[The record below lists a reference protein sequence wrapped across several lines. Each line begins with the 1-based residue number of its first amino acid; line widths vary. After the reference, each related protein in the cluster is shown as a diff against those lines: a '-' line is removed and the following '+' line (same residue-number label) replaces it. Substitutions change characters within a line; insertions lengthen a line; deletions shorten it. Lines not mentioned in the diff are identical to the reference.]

1 MSDDEGPFY
10 VLPESDDDPKPL
22 TTEEVRA
29 RIDVLLAKASRYALV
44 WAMSTLPIVVE
55 AMRPRK
61 EVLAMAEE
69 AKRLSP
75 WLEAVDEAEDDDG
88 DSDAEEQLAAAL
100 KEADPRV
107 MRIMRDA
114 TVNAHV
120 LLWGKAYDEDEAE
133 ADEAS
138 KAAGED

>member
-1 MSDDEGPFY
+1 
-10 VLPESDDDPKPL
+10 
-22 TTEEVRA
+22 
-29 RIDVLLAKASRYALV
+29 
-44 WAMSTLPIVVE
+44 
-55 AMRPRK
+55 
-61 EVLAMAEE
+61 MAEE
-69 AKRLSP
+69 AKRLST
-75 WLEAVDEAEDDDG
+75 WLEAVDEAEDEDT
-88 DSDAEEQLAAAL
+88 DAEDALADAL